1 MVSSASEE
9 IDNQFNLLSLAYDFN
24 KTEITASNIWD
35 DTTSTIEVCQVVQ
48 LVIPAYGWV
57 ISEDKR
63 ALSIDFDLS
72 VDFGNNIGLGDA
84 TIIDSEE
91 FNTNVTSY
99 VEACKCDEQ
108 SFTCNTD
115 PLLPGIELFICVK
128 SISSDVVIDFLDS
141 MFITQGGTSLAV
153 VENNTISFPSLTA
166 REYNVNENGVV
177 VSTFIPSNLIIFADG
192 ETLSISGEIEMQLVG
207 STRRLHAVDGDI
219 NHDDDEINTQD
230 IASNFELEISLQEKA
245 TYDEDSSN
253 NSTNESISRGLTVL
267 TICLTMLA
275 VVLLFICLLFIRC
288 RRRRKDP
295 SSQ

>member
-108 SFTCNTD
+108 SFTCNAD
-115 PLLPGIELFICVK
+115 PLLPGTELFVCVK
-128 SISSDVVIDFLDS
+128 SISSDVVIDYLDS

-166 REYNVNENGVV
+166 REYNANENRVV
-177 VSTFIPSNLIIFADG
+177 VSTFIPSNLINYADG

-207 STRRLHAVDGDI
+207 STRRLHTVDGDI
-219 NHDDDEINTQD
+219 DHDDDEINTQD

-253 NSTNESISRGLTVL
+253 NSNNISISRGLTVL
-267 TICLTMLA
+267 TICL
-275 VVLLFICLLFIRC
+275 LLFICLLFIRC
-288 RRRRKDP
+288 RRRRKGP
-295 SSQ
+295 SS